1 MHMKRDLN
9 VIFMITESM
18 LEIIYTLSV
27 CVFVRV
33 CVCIVVNLKNHI
45 KLISKF
51 INTTVILL

>member
-18 LEIIYTLSV
+18 LEIIYTLCV
-27 CVFVRV
+27 CV
-33 CVCIVVNLKNHI
+33 VVNLKNHI
-45 KLISKF
+45 KLIFKF